1 MLLQERSQTEE
12 LGFDPLRLIASGSL
26 LAAVPASMTEEALRE
41 LSKINIDAAVVGSM
55 GEKLQDPVS
64 EPSEELWRL
73 LKMDG
78 TKNGL

>member
-1 MLLQERSQTEE
+1 
-12 LGFDPLRLIASGSL
+12 
-26 LAAVPASMTEEALRE
+26 MTEEALSE

-55 GEKLQDPVS
+55 GDKLQDPVP

-78 TKNGL
+78 AKNGQ

>member
-1 MLLQERSQTEE
+1 
-12 LGFDPLRLIASGSL
+12 
-26 LAAVPASMTEEALRE
+26 MTKEALSE

-55 GEKLQDPVS
+55 GDNLQDPVP

-78 TKNGL
+78 SKNGQ